1 MSDDNA
7 MLWGGTAS
15 SDDKLWG
22 TIAHLSVYVAT
33 FIGPLVVLLIFGS
46 KSKFVRYHAIQA
58 LVVQGVAVI
67 ASVLISVISVVTCG
81 FGSVLYLPL
90 LLMVFV
96 PLWGAYLSWNG
107 TWSGFPALESIGKD

>member
-7 MLWGGTAS
+7 MLWGSTAS
-15 SDDKLWG
+15 SDDKLWA

-33 FIGPLVVLLIFGS
+33 FIGPLLVLLVFGS

-67 ASVLISVISVVTCG
+67 ASVIISVISVVTCG